1 MKLFSLNIWFSDY
14 LKFERTKILYEYL
27 LENDFDVI
35 LLQEVTLPVLSILYN
50 KITEKYPHIH
60 FDIEENFYGVCIIS
74 KFEIN
79 DRQVLKFKNSKMQRC
94 LIFGKIKNIIFAT
107 THLESEFG
115 KLCNKKVNQLNDS
128 IKLLSKYD
136 KVCFIGDTNLTPKND
151 KDLILKDFKDIYLEI
166 DNTKQNMYTYDGI
179 DNPLLSSKIRSRIDR
194 AFIKNLVPKT
204 FKLDKEF
211 IMSDHFGVFVDITN

>member
-1 MKLFSLNIWFSDY
+1 MKIFSLNVWFSEY
-14 LKFERTKILYEYL
+14 LRYERSKILKKYL
-27 LENDFDVI
+27 LENDYDIIF
-35 LLQEVTLPVLSILYN
+35 LQEVIVEVLSYIYRDLE
-50 KITEKYPHIH
+50 KKYPHIH
-60 FDIEENFYGVCIIS
+60 IDLDEDFYGTCIIS
-74 KFEIN
+74 KHELQEREI
-79 DRQVLKFKNSKMQRC
+79 LKFKNSKMRRSLLKAQVND
-94 LIFGKIKNIIFAT
+94 IVVAT

-115 KLCNKKVNQLNDS
+115 KNSNKKVEQFNHS
-128 IKLLSKYD
+128 IELLSKYE
-136 KVCFIGDTNLTPKND
+136 KVLFIGDTNLTPKND